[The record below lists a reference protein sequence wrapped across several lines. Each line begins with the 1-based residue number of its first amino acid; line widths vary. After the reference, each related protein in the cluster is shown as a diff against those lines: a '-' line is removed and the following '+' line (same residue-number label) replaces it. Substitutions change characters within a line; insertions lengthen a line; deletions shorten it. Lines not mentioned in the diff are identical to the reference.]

1 MPCKEYVILS
11 TYMQDILIKIGLCR
25 GISKK
30 LMNNSGQGTG
40 EGERESVL
48 QLKCWLGRELPP
60 NSTRVAYEGC

>member
-1 MPCKEYVILS
+1 
-11 TYMQDILIKIGLCR
+11 MQDILIKIGLCR

-48 QLKCWLGRELPP
+48 QLKCWLGK
-60 NSTRVAYEGC
+60 RVAPPTQLELLMKGVE